1 MENSKGARVTK
12 YFETHESNNLVPR
25 DDP

>member
-12 YFETHESNNLVPR
+12 YFETRESNNLVLR